1 MAISMSTRSRDR
13 VKAVRDLEW
22 VMSSPHLLSSEGD
35 VFLPPAMCLHILDDP
50 VTIAWL
56 EGLHVDPTPLHTFL
70 GQQLRRIDK
79 TSLDL
84 GVYFTSLVEYWLR
97 ACPALCID
105 RLEVAASSAQLKFVF
120 RCNESPWLS
129 IAPCHS
135 IHMHWEVSV
144 KFFLLCEPTTT
155 TTTTSSFINL
165 GLTAGGETLASRI
178 AKMQRKVRMCTE
190 NVSVSRWLS
199 AHFEWTQANVVLQSH
214 ILLRGY
220 LYYPLA
226 LLASTTS
233 AFSSTHVELPS
244 TINADHLRGWWSSDV
259 EADLIRTT
267 PPSSRF
273 AILPKI
279 FWLSKVSSAPSN
291 DDDHTQHIVGS
302 PGVPSLPLLSRADVV
317 AACLAHFSSS
327 PTAKPL
333 VVAELRESEH
343 ATTFVE
349 VSRGAV
355 VNPNTWQ
362 PPPPPT
368 STTST
373 TSTFCAANQA
383 DTTGQRQQSRRSSR
397 SSTSS
402 TSSRHASHSKA
413 TRRPR
418 TDASTATTVDFAL
431 DPLTT
436 TTEPTQFIAQLSL
449 ALGDDGISYSVV
461 KAEVARVLMHR
472 KGRYLVQCLV
482 VLVELEDGN
491 LFRIGQLMLDARGLV
506 HVDDDD
512 DDGGID
518 HVMAT
523 IIPDKTK
530 WWSVRF
536 LLKAKHVLGG
546 AIASSPRHDQVDSV
560 TTLWVETVV
569 LAMLEPQHK
578 GKWHATAVDLCAAY
592 ALPRDDAVACQ
603 ILSTLL
609 DGRDG
614 GAAAEAFGRTQRWDV
629 ASRRSS
635 QLTHVYVNHPHTSA
649 KAARRHLPATSS
661 QIPTH
666 DIADHAHQL
675 SLVQATLDT
684 PLTVHLVETS
694 SQIDTML
701 TWMDRATNDKTMVV
715 VGLDCEWRPRAF
727 TTNPTCVD
735 GHNDDLYDLGVTVVQ
750 LAFPNGHVFVLDCM
764 ATCVTVPAVFDRLC
778 RPWIVVTGFCVS
790 GDLDRLVG
798 SYPALARTF
807 QSPHWTCIDLRRVAM
822 SRVRRLAGV
831 GLASLAFTFLNHTMP
846 KHQQCSDWAAR
857 PLTAA
862 QVEYAALDAHI
873 VRVLLLYFT
882 ADLNEPSICSTST
895 TCDDPPPGTR
905 VHTNS
910 WPSSWRVVHHLQS
923 YLGEDDVAAAV
934 TSWGLSG
941 SFYTLPDHPRHG
953 VMVKTVA
960 WTVHTRQ
967 QQTSHY
973 LAVVLDLHKTIDVPK
988 LQAFVATTFLTAC
1001 PDTMALTSERY

>member
-1 MAISMSTRSRDR
+1 
-13 VKAVRDLEW
+13 
-22 VMSSPHLLSSEGD
+22 
-35 VFLPPAMCLHILDDP
+35 
-50 VTIAWL
+50 
-56 EGLHVDPTPLHTFL
+56 
-70 GQQLRRIDK
+70 
-79 TSLDL
+79 
-84 GVYFTSLVEYWLR
+84 
-97 ACPALCID
+97 
-105 RLEVAASSAQLKFVF
+105 
-120 RCNESPWLS
+120 
-129 IAPCHS
+129 
-135 IHMHWEVSV
+135 
-144 KFFLLCEPTTT
+144 
-155 TTTTSSFINL
+155 
-165 GLTAGGETLASRI
+165 
-178 AKMQRKVRMCTE
+178 MQRKVRMCTE
-190 NVSVSRWLS
+190 NASVSRWLS
-199 AHFEWTQANVVLQSH
+199 AHFEWTQANVVCQSH

-233 AFSSTHVELPS
+233 TFSSTRVELPS
-244 TINADHLRGWWSSDV
+244 AINADHLRGWWSSDV

-273 AILPKI
+273 AILPKL

-291 DDDHTQHIVGS
+291 DDDHTQHIVGG
-302 PGVPSLPLLSRADVV
+302 PGVPSLPLL
-317 AACLAHFSSS
+317 
-327 PTAKPL
+327 T
-333 VVAELRESEH
+333 
-343 ATTFVE
+343 
-349 VSRGAV
+349 
-355 VNPNTWQ
+355 
-362 PPPPPT
+362 
-368 STTST
+368 
-373 TSTFCAANQA
+373 
-383 DTTGQRQQSRRSSR
+383 
-397 SSTSS
+397 
-402 TSSRHASHSKA
+402 
-413 TRRPR
+413 
-418 TDASTATTVDFAL
+418 
-431 DPLTT
+431 
-436 TTEPTQFIAQLSL
+436 QLSL

-512 DDGGID
+512 DGGID

-546 AIASSPRHDQVDSV
+546 ASASSPRHDQDNV
-560 TTLWVETVV
+560 T
-569 LAMLEPQHK
+569 
-578 GKWHATAVDLCAAY
+578 
-592 ALPRDDAVACQ
+592 RDDAVACQ
-603 ILSTLL
+603 ILTTLL

-649 KAARRHLPATSS
+649 KAARRHLACQPATSS

-666 DIADHAHQL
+666 DRPIADHAHHL

-701 TWMDRATNDKTMVV
+701 TWMDSATNDKTMVV
-715 VGLDCEWRPRAF
+715 VGLDCEWRP
-727 TTNPTCVD
+727 TNPTLVD
-735 GHNDDLYDLGVTVVQ
+735 GHKDDLYDLGVTVVQ

-764 ATCVTVPAVFDRLC
+764 AACVTVPAVFDRLC

-807 QSPHWTCIDLRRVAM
+807 QSPHWTCVDLRRVAM

-831 GLASLAFTFLNHTMP
+831 GLASLASTFLNHTMP

-882 ADLNEPSICSTST
+882 ADLKEPTICSTST
-895 TCDDPPPGTR
+895 TSDDPPPGTR
-905 VHTNS
+905 DLMHVFGYSRGSIGPVGLRCQARVHVVVDVS
-910 WPSSWRVVHHLQS
+910 LVHEASVIYCGAGARHRVVALCPSQLIALS
-923 YLGEDDVAAAV
+923 PRLAVSTCDVAV
-934 TSWGLSG
+934 G
-941 SFYTLPDHPRHG
+941 SKGD
-953 VMVKTVA
+953 
-960 WTVHTRQ
+960 
-967 QQTSHY
+967 
-973 LAVVLDLHKTIDVPK
+973 I
-988 LQAFVATTFLTAC
+988 
-1001 PDTMALTSERY
+1001 

>member
-1 MAISMSTRSRDR
+1 MNNGLSDSCRGWKAMAISMSTRSRDR

-368 STTST
+368 T
-373 TSTFCAANQA
+373 
-383 DTTGQRQQSRRSSR
+383 
-397 SSTSS
+397 
-402 TSSRHASHSKA
+402 
-413 TRRPR
+413 
-418 TDASTATTVDFAL
+418 
-431 DPLTT
+431 
-436 TTEPTQFIAQLSL
+436 QLSL

-546 AIASSPRHDQVDSV
+546 AIASSPRHDQDNVI
-560 TTLWVETVV
+560 
-569 LAMLEPQHK
+569 
-578 GKWHATAVDLCAAY
+578 
-592 ALPRDDAVACQ
+592 RDDAVACQ

-882 ADLNEPSICSTST
+882 ADLNEPSI
-895 TCDDPPPGTR
+895 
-905 VHTNS
+905 
-910 WPSSWRVVHHLQS
+910 
-923 YLGEDDVAAAV
+923 
-934 TSWGLSG
+934 
-941 SFYTLPDHPRHG
+941 
-953 VMVKTVA
+953 
-960 WTVHTRQ
+960 
-967 QQTSHY
+967 
-973 LAVVLDLHKTIDVPK
+973 
-988 LQAFVATTFLTAC
+988 
-1001 PDTMALTSERY
+1001 

>member
-35 VFLPPAMCLHILDDP
+35 VFLPPAMCLRILGDP

-97 ACPALCID
+97 ACPALCND
-105 RLEVAASSAQLKFVF
+105 RLVVAASSAQLKFVF

-135 IHMHWEVSV
+135 IHMHWEASV

-190 NVSVSRWLS
+190 NASVSRWLS
-199 AHFEWTQANVVLQSH
+199 AHFEWTQANVVIQSH

-233 AFSSTHVELPS
+233 TLSSTRVELPS
-244 TINADHLRGWWSSDV
+244 AINADHLRGWWSSDV

-273 AILPKI
+273 AILPKL
-279 FWLSKVSSAPSN
+279 FWLSKVSSVPSN
-291 DDDHTQHIVGS
+291 DDDHTQHIVGG
-302 PGVPSLPLLSRADVV
+302 PGVPSLPLL
-317 AACLAHFSSS
+317 
-327 PTAKPL
+327 T
-333 VVAELRESEH
+333 
-343 ATTFVE
+343 
-349 VSRGAV
+349 
-355 VNPNTWQ
+355 
-362 PPPPPT
+362 
-368 STTST
+368 
-373 TSTFCAANQA
+373 
-383 DTTGQRQQSRRSSR
+383 
-397 SSTSS
+397 
-402 TSSRHASHSKA
+402 
-413 TRRPR
+413 
-418 TDASTATTVDFAL
+418 
-431 DPLTT
+431 
-436 TTEPTQFIAQLSL
+436 QLSL

-482 VLVELEDGN
+482 VLVEEEDGN

-506 HVDDDD
+506 HVDDD

-536 LLKAKHVLGG
+536 LLKAKH
-546 AIASSPRHDQVDSV
+546 
-560 TTLWVETVV
+560 
-569 LAMLEPQHK
+569 
-578 GKWHATAVDLCAAY
+578 WHATAVDLCAAY

-603 ILSTLL
+603 ILTTLL

-649 KAARRHLPATSS
+649 RAARRHLACQPATSS

-666 DIADHAHQL
+666 DRPIADHAHHL

-701 TWMDRATNDKTMVV
+701 TWMDRATNEAMV
-715 VGLDCEWRPRAF
+715 VGLDCEWRP
-727 TTNPTCVD
+727 TNPTLVD
-735 GHNDDLYDLGVTVVQ
+735 GHKDDLYDLGVTVVQ

-764 ATCVTVPAVFDRLC
+764 AICVTVPAVFDRLC

-798 SYPALARTF
+798 SYPA
-807 QSPHWTCIDLRRVAM
+807 
-822 SRVRRLAGV
+822 
-831 GLASLAFTFLNHTMP
+831 
-846 KHQQCSDWAAR
+846 
-857 PLTAA
+857 
-862 QVEYAALDAHI
+862 
-873 VRVLLLYFT
+873 
-882 ADLNEPSICSTST
+882 
-895 TCDDPPPGTR
+895 
-905 VHTNS
+905 
-910 WPSSWRVVHHLQS
+910 
-923 YLGEDDVAAAV
+923 
-934 TSWGLSG
+934 
-941 SFYTLPDHPRHG
+941 
-953 VMVKTVA
+953 
-960 WTVHTRQ
+960 
-967 QQTSHY
+967 
-973 LAVVLDLHKTIDVPK
+973 
-988 LQAFVATTFLTAC
+988 
-1001 PDTMALTSERY
+1001 